1 MANGRRRP
9 VALARRVVAVVLGT
23 VAVFITFFGAG
34 SGSWSVAAL
43 GVAVLVLAVSLVV
56 VSAVRGGARAWVAGT
71 AHVVSA
77 SEPPASST
85 YGRCEL
91 QVVIDAPGLP
101 AAAVKI
107 IDPRVPVAK
116 WPDSGATLPITV
128 AVDDIRRV
136 RIQWDG
142 VLTHTEAALREEF
155 GEPEVLV
162 EDLNLGEETSIPA
175 SPPPAP
181 TRTATVDIDERVVR
195 TEPVA
200 VPIEEAVPAAAGAP
214 PAHAGS
220 EAGRAGT
227 VPRQRKPSPRRIRRP
242 RIPREEGGAPA
253 TGPYAPEPTAPA
265 DEDAPAERTMH
276 VSDLARSIAFY
287 RDLLRFHVVDSGE
300 DNALL
305 ASGGTRLALRMT
317 HEADPVGARTA
328 HLKLEVGDLQTMY
341 DDLRAHG
348 TNFTSAPRV
357 VNKGD
362 RRELWTAELRDPDG
376 HGVTLTEWKNR
387 PTGSPENA
395 APDV

>member
-1 MANGRRRP
+1 VANGRRRP

-200 VPIEEAVPAAAGAP
+200 VPIE
-214 PAHAGS
+214 
-220 EAGRAGT
+220 
-227 VPRQRKPSPRRIRRP
+227 
-242 RIPREEGGAPA
+242 
-253 TGPYAPEPTAPA
+253 
-265 DEDAPAERTMH
+265 
-276 VSDLARSIAFY
+276 
-287 RDLLRFHVVDSGE
+287 
-300 DNALL
+300 
-305 ASGGTRLALRMT
+305 
-317 HEADPVGARTA
+317 
-328 HLKLEVGDLQTMY
+328 
-341 DDLRAHG
+341 
-348 TNFTSAPRV
+348 
-357 VNKGD
+357 
-362 RRELWTAELRDPDG
+362 
-376 HGVTLTEWKNR
+376 
-387 PTGSPENA
+387 
-395 APDV
+395 